1 MIDPAEHAKIAAA
14 FGVADAQVRRDHL
27 ISHVLSAIAG
37 LDLPLTFFGGTALAR
52 THICDPAGGAR
63 LSEDID
69 LYSPQRRTVAKV
81 LDDRLPFLLRREFP
95 RTRWDP
101 PLSAVRAVDAAQLAT
116 GDGLRVRIQL
126 LDSGGDH
133 QDLARF
139 PTEVRAIELRYRD
152 LSDATLRVPTLS
164 AFAAMKT
171 IAWADRHTARDLYDL
186 AGIAG
191 IGGLTDDVATQ
202 VHAATGWSITAG
214 LFSSLPALDWTAQLA
229 HQTATLPTA
238 ERCLS
243 DVRRAFAAVLDWR
256 VSDPTG
262 GE

>member
-1 MIDPAEHAKIAAA
+1 MGSAT
-14 FGVADAQVRRDHL
+14 VRGSGR
-27 ISHVLSAIAG
+27 
-37 LDLPLTFFGGTALAR
+37 
-52 THICDPAGGAR
+52 R
-63 LSEDID
+63 LG
-69 LYSPQRRTVAKV
+69 
-81 LDDRLPFLLRREFP
+81 
-95 RTRWDP
+95 
-101 PLSAVRAVDAAQLAT
+101 QLAT
-116 GDGLRVRIQL
+116 RDGLRVRMQL

-133 QDLARF
+133 QDLARW
-139 PTEVRAIELRYRD
+139 PTEVRAVELRYRD
-152 LSDATLRVPTLS
+152 LSDAAALRVPTLS

-186 AGIAG
+186 ACIAG
-191 IGGLTDDVATQ
+191 IGGLTRDVATQ

-238 ERCLS
+238 ELCLS